1 MLTHLFRII
10 TLLRKHRQVSR
21 ELIMEKCGVSE
32 RTVYRYMSRLAEA
45 NIPIEYDKVERS
57 YKLTQKQSS
66 PRRFPNRLQVA
77 AIRQGLAMLK
87 INLNNRHQQS
97 LGAIESLFDVD
108 PQDLTYRTPA
118 DTSYDSPNPVPTSP
132 EGFNYYLVSE
142 AMGSNRGIRICFVD
156 ESGAEETRTITRPA
170 LCYDRHW
177 SVRDLSSTKRES
189 LPLANITEIRET

>member
-1 MLTHLFRII
+1 MN
-10 TLLRKHRQVSR
+10 
-21 ELIMEKCGVSE
+21 
-32 RTVYRYMSRLAEA
+32 RLAEA
-45 NIPIEYDKVERS
+45 NIPIEYDKEGRS
-57 YKLTQKQSS
+57 YKLMQKQTS

-87 INLNNRHQQS
+87 ITLNNRHQQS

-108 PQDLTYRTPA
+108 SQDATYRTPV
-118 DTSYDSPNPVPTSP
+118 DPSYHSSDAASP

-156 ESGAEETRTITRPA
+156 ESGAEETRTISKPA

-177 SVRDLSSTKRES
+177 SVRDLSATKRES
-189 LPLANITEIRET
+189 LPLANIIEIRET